1 MEFIN
6 NLFGLGG
13 GDKGAAAGAAA
24 NAPAPASPAGGAPA
38 APSPDKDEKKEET
51 FDGFNPTGLE
61 RAAKA
66 AKELDASKNAK
77 EAIKLSTE
85 QEITKRAAIQATM
98 EENKARQK
106 AFEVERVRVQ
116 GEEQRKNLQQQQQG
130 EQQNAYYNDQLSRKR
145 NQDQMNAQR
154 AMREHELKRGEESA
168 MRIEQIKRE
177 TAQYEASLKKEVE
190 KARVGEEIVGRIR
203 QERENWDLHL
213 QAKRMEAKEFR
224 ETVLE
229 GVKEAV
235 TMVGS
240 GFREFLTD
248 YERMGTTVAGLSL
261 LAVGVYTAK
270 NSTSLAARLIEAR
283 ISKPPLVRETSRL
296 TASDAIVHPI
306 KTLST
311 VFKSKGNAMK
321 NVVLEPK
328 LHKRLEHL
336 AQATYNTKKN
346 NAPYRHMLLHGPPGT
361 GKTMWAK
368 NLAKASGMDYAV
380 LTGGDVAP
388 LGRDGVTEIHKMFDW
403 ASTSR
408 RGLLMFVD
416 ESDAFLRKR
425 SNETMSEDLRNAL
438 NAFLYRTGESSKNF
452 MIVFASNQPEQ
463 LDWAVNDRTDEV
475 VYFALPD
482 QAARERMVSQYFD
495 QMIRNPESA
504 GMFKSSNKIHVD
516 PALDEAK
523 ITEAA
528 ARIEGFSG
536 REISKLCIAWQSAA
550 FGSADCTLTPELFD
564 DVLEARVEQHM
575 QKHQWEGEQG
585 QRAPVTH
592 VGRN

>member
-1 MEFIN
+1 MDFIN
-6 NLFGLGG
+6 NLFGIGG
-13 GDKGAAAGAAA
+13 GDKAAAGS
-24 NAPAPASPAGGAPA
+24 PASPAAAASAPA
-38 APSPDKDEKKEET
+38 TPTPNKADKPEKEEK
-51 FDGFNPTGLE
+51 FEGFNPTGLE

-66 AKELDASKNAK
+66 AKELDASVNAK
-77 EAIKLSTE
+77 EAIQLSME
-85 QEITKRAAIQATM
+85 QERTKRVENESKV

-154 AMREHELKRGEESA
+154 AMREHEMKRGEESA
-168 MRIEQIKRE
+168 MRIEEIKRQ
-177 TAQYEASLKKEVE
+177 TAQYEAGLKKEVE
-190 KARVGEEIVGRIR
+190 KARVGEEIIGRIR
-203 QERENWDLHL
+203 QERENWDLHI

-224 ETVLE
+224 STVLE
-229 GVKEAV
+229 GVKEAA
-235 TMVGS
+235 TMIGG
-240 GFREFLTD
+240 GFRDFLTD
-248 YERMGTTVAGLSL
+248 YERMGTTVAGLSF

-306 KTLST
+306 KTLGT
-311 VFKSKGNAMK
+311 VFKSKSDAMK

-388 LGRDGVTEIHKMFDW
+388 LGRDGVTEIHKLFDW

-482 QAARERMVSQYFD
+482 QAERERMVAQYFD

-504 GMFKSSNKIHVD
+504 GMFKSSNKINVD
-516 PALDEAK
+516 SAIDDAK

-528 ARIEGFSG
+528 TRIEGFSG

-550 FGSADCTLTPELFD
+550 YGSADCTLMPEMFD
-564 DVLEARVEQHM
+564 SVLEARVEQHM

-585 QRAPVTH
+585 QRAVVHH